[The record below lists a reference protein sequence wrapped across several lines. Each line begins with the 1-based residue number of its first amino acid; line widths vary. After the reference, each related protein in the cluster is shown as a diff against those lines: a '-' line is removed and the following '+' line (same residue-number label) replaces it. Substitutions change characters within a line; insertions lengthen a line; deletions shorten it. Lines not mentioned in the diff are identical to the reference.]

1 VNAELHEAGPESA
14 AFGRG
19 PVRAGGLAQE
29 IAAIEVQGPLAH
41 VDRLIG
47 SLRGEAARLVRDEGV
62 EFLDV
67 DPDGYLVIDPI
78 SALDADDWGTVGV
91 DGVKDT
97 AQFIDGLVQPVA
109 PVIFVNVR
117 PYRHDQLVSQHAAV
131 PVRGQEL
138 HERLGPL
145 PAPVRDALA
154 VDRELES
161 PQHTH
166 GQASARVTAG
176 TRSWRRG
183 QPPRCLMTR
192 TDRRWCQFRRLDELV
207 QQVQH
212 ALQPGQRPRLTLGQP
227 LVLTVQVPQPTGQVL
242 PLRQGPAA
250 RNHRAGQRFVTGLR
264 CSGLKLAEHVLDRL
278 GGEPV
283 GCGTAVPPHVSVLAF
298 VLFWSFT
305 IPRRIKT
312 ACGFLGFS
320 LSSMRS
326 RTS

>member
-1 VNAELHEAGPESA
+1 
-14 AFGRG
+14 
-19 PVRAGGLAQE
+19 
-29 IAAIEVQGPLAH
+29 
-41 VDRLIG
+41 
-47 SLRGEAARLVRDEGV
+47 
-62 EFLDV
+62 
-67 DPDGYLVIDPI
+67 
-78 SALDADDWGTVGV
+78 
-91 DGVKDT
+91 
-97 AQFIDGLVQPVA
+97 
-109 PVIFVNVR
+109 
-117 PYRHDQLVSQHAAV
+117 
-131 PVRGQEL
+131 
-138 HERLGPL
+138 
-145 PAPVRDALA
+145 
-154 VDRELES
+154 
-161 PQHTH
+161 
-166 GQASARVTAG
+166 
-176 TRSWRRG
+176 
-183 QPPRCLMTR
+183 MTR

-212 ALQPGQRPRLTLGQP
+212 AQQPGQRPRLTLGQP

>member
-1 VNAELHEAGPESA
+1 MLSCTKRARSRLRSA
-14 AFGRG
+14 
-19 PVRAGGLAQE
+19 LAQE

-97 AQFIDGLVQPVA
+97 TQFIDGLVQPVA

-145 PAPVRDALA
+145 PAPVRDTLA
-154 VDRELES
+154 VDRELKS
-161 PQHTH
+161 P
-166 GQASARVTAG
+166 
-176 TRSWRRG
+176 
-183 QPPRCLMTR
+183 
-192 TDRRWCQFRRLDELV
+192 
-207 QQVQH
+207 
-212 ALQPGQRPRLTLGQP
+212 
-227 LVLTVQVPQPTGQVL
+227 
-242 PLRQGPAA
+242 
-250 RNHRAGQRFVTGLR
+250 
-264 CSGLKLAEHVLDRL
+264 
-278 GGEPV
+278 
-283 GCGTAVPPHVSVLAF
+283 
-298 VLFWSFT
+298 
-305 IPRRIKT
+305 
-312 ACGFLGFS
+312 
-320 LSSMRS
+320 
-326 RTS
+326 